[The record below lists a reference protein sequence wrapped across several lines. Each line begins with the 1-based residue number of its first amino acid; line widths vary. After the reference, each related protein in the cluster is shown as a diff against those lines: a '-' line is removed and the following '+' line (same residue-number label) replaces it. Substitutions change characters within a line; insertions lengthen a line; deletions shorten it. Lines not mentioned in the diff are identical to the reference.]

1 MHLPMLACSTFTHPP
16 IHSPTHP
23 LAHPP
28 THPLAMAP
36 LYLQLCR
43 QNGLGR
49 WPYRARCSLR
59 KLRDKMKVRCGV
71 WLRCC

>member
-1 MHLPMLACSTFTHPP
+1 
-16 IHSPTHP
+16 
-23 LAHPP
+23 
-28 THPLAMAP
+28 MAP